1 MIKKIFKHF
10 EGING
15 LIFAI
20 YVAVIFTLRVL
31 TLDNCNIWMI
41 LLSIA
46 AVFFVSLLVCP
57 KLFDWIRALKIP
69 ANTREYTKKER
80 RIWFLIFFAVNF
92 AVFFIRYVSVYP
104 GGFVADNIYQ
114 YTQMINN
121 SYNDWHPALHTFI
134 FFTIPYKL
142 TGNIGSIVFM
152 QVIYLSFSCAY
163 MEYVLMLYAGKK
175 YSLITLIYILL
186 NPGIQSLAV
195 IPTKDTAFSIASMV
209 LMTYTLHI
217 FFTKGKWIN
226 KKLNIVLFSVFAVL
240 AVIFRH
246 NAILLIL
253 PLCIAVMFYIEKKQ
267 RIQITALFILIFISI
282 KIPLYTVMQV
292 KDAEKRCVEM
302 AGMPMTI
309 IANVVKEHPESLD
322 DELKEFAYSIATQEA
337 WNDYQCGNF
346 NSIKWS
352 KSGKNFNL
360 DVLDD
365 VGIFNVCRLAVKC
378 IVIEPTSS
386 LKAAAVLFNRV
397 VAVDGDVDWHQYTE
411 TADNSVGIEK
421 SGGGIIDDLFISYA
435 DIIMSTVFKYLFYF
449 TGIINLII
457 LSAVMAKMKFSKHWK
472 KILLCIPLLI
482 HNWGTMLLLSGI
494 DFRFFIVSFFIFTS
508 IILIILRED
517 KSNSTEESEK
527 IISER
532 TLSKSKI

>member
-1 MIKKIFKHF
+1 MLIKKIFKHF

-15 LIFAI
+15 IIFAL
-20 YVAVIFTLRVL
+20 YVTVIFTLRVL
-31 TLDNCNIWMI
+31 TVDNCNIWMI

-46 AVFFVSLLVCP
+46 AIFFVSLLLCP
-57 KLFDWIRALKIP
+57 KLFDWIRTLKIP
-69 ANTREYTKKER
+69 VDTQEYTVKQKR
-80 RIWFLIFFAVNF
+80 MWFLIFFAVNF
-92 AVFFIRYVSVYP
+92 AIFFIRYVSVYP
-104 GGFVADNIYQ
+104 GGFVIDSINQ

-121 SYNDWHPALHTFI
+121 DYNDWHPALHTFI
-134 FFTIPYKL
+134 IFTLPYKI
-142 TGNIGSIVFM
+142 TGNVGSIVFM
-152 QVIYLSFSCAY
+152 QVLYLSLSFAY

-175 YSLITLIYILL
+175 YSLITLLFILL
-186 NPGIQSLAV
+186 NPGIHSLAV
-195 IPTKDTAFSIASMV
+195 IPTKDIAFSIASMV

-217 FFTKGKWIN
+217 FFTKGKWMN
-226 KKLNIVLFSVFAVL
+226 KKLNVVLFSVFAVL

-253 PLCIAVMFYIEKKQ
+253 PLFIAVMFYIEKKQ
-267 RIQITALFILIFISI
+267 RIWITALFILLFIII

-292 KDAEKRCVEM
+292 KSAEKRCVEM

-309 IANVVKEHPESLD
+309 IANVVKEKPEVLD
-322 DELKEFAYSIATQEA
+322 DELKAFAYSIAPQDA
-337 WNDYQCGNF
+337 WDEYQCGNF

-352 KSGKNFNL
+352 KNGKKFNL
-360 DVLDD
+360 EVLDD

-397 VAVDGDVDWHQYTE
+397 VAVDGNVDWHQYTE

-449 TGIINLII
+449 TGVINLII
-457 LSAVMAKMKFSKHWK
+457 LAAVMAKMKFSKHWK

-494 DFRFFIVSFFIFTS
+494 DFRFFIVSFFIFPS
-508 IILIILRED
+508 VLLLIFREE
-517 KSNSTEESEK
+517 KVTSEK
-527 IISER
+527 E
-532 TLSKSKI
+532 SKEN